1 MVIISTFVGDQKLF
15 NRVWCPL
22 MYKHQECQFYITAGP
37 KFVYPKDLQNLH
49 INSGL
54 NIGQKDGPIL
64 KCPIELIPTYRGMIE
79 LQSKPSTWIGRQDD
93 LGIDFFYKLE
103 QMF

>member
-1 MVIISTFVGDQKLF
+1 MVIISTFLGDQKYF
-15 NRVWCPL
+15 NRAWCPL

-79 LQSKPSTWIGRQDD
+79 LQSKPKDWIGDPDD
-93 LGIDFFYKLE
+93 LDHEYFYKLE
-103 QMF
+103 EIL